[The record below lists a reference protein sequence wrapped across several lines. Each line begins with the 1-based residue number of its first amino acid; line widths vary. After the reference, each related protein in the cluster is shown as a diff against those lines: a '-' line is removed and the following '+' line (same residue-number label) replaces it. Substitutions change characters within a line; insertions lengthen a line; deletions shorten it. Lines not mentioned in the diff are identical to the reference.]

1 MGRTHRTAEF
11 SRSGAEYLLHPTWGD
26 GDPPCPAVRG
36 IIFRLYNRYGG
47 TPSFLTAQ
55 AILNEIY
62 KSYQDNKPVNF
73 KKCLNH

>member
-36 IIFRLYNRYGG
+36 DGIAR
-47 TPSFLTAQ
+47 TPLLCMEKERQ
-55 AILNEIY
+55 AAFHAVPPEKVSRDATTQGLA
-62 KSYQDNKPVNF
+62 
-73 KKCLNH
+73 